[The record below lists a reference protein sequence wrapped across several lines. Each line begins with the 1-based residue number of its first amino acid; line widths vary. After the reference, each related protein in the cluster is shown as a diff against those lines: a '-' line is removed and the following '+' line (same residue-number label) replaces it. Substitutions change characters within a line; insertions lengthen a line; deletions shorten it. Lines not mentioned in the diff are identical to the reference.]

1 MTKLE
6 EIRRELVAL
15 KRSIDPHQTD
25 PRLYQILREDLDP
38 IWARLVELVESP

>member
-25 PRLYQILREDLDP
+25 PRRYEILREDLDP
-38 IWARLVELVESP
+38 IWSRLYDLMEGT